1 MIDGDMEGGGNRMAS
16 NTGDIIAGF
25 FILGLFLL
33 AIVLAVAAVKEA
45 ANRNRTSQAEGP
57 DLKNRIEALE
67 MRVEKLENE

>member
-1 MIDGDMEGGGNRMAS
+1 MMGIWKAGNRMAS

-25 FILGLFLL
+25 VVLGLFLL
-33 AIVLAVAAVKEA
+33 AIVLAVAAVKAA
-45 ANRNRTSQAEGP
+45 ANRNRKPQAEGS